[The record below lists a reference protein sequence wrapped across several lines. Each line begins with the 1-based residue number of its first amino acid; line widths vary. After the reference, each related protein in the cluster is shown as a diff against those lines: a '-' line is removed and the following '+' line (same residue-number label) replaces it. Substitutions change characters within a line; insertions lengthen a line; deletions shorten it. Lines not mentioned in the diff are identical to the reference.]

1 MPTTPPSLPI
11 LGTIIGDICGS
22 IYEWKNHRSLT
33 VDIFAPACRFT
44 DDTVLSVAVADAL
57 LDENPNF
64 AQKIWDYGRAYPKAG
79 FGGRFKKWLAEDS
92 LPPAYDSFGNGSA
105 MRASATA
112 MAAQTLEQAL
122 ALAQDSAMPT
132 HNHPE
137 GIKGAQAVAAG
148 IFLAKTGH
156 SKSEIKQN
164 ISNLTGYDLDF
175 DLDTLRAQYKF
186 DVTCQ
191 GSVPQAISA
200 FLQSTD
206 FEHALRLAISL
217 GGDSDTIAAITGG
230 LAAAFYGEI
239 PTTLLDFAKPKIPL
253 AFWEILQKFD
263 AKYQNA

>member
-1 MPTTPPSLPI
+1 MPTTPPSFPI
-11 LGTIIGDICGS
+11 FGTIIGDICGS

-44 DDTVLSVAVADAL
+44 DDTVLSIAVADAL

-64 AQKIWDYGRAYPKAG
+64 AQKLWDYGRAYRNVG
-79 FGGRFKKWLAEDS
+79 FGGRFKKWLAEDN

-112 MAAQTLEQAL
+112 TAAKTLEEAL
-122 ALAQDSAMPT
+122 TLATNSAMPT

-148 IFLAKTGH
+148 IFWARAGY
-156 SKSEIKQN
+156 SKAEIKQN
-164 ISNLTGYDLDF
+164 LGYLTGYDLDLN
-175 DLDTLRAQYKF
+175 LDTLRPEYKF

-191 GSVPQAISA
+191 GSVPQAICA

-206 FEHALRLAISL
+206 FENALRLAISL

-230 LAAAFYGEI
+230 LAAAFYEEI
-239 PTTLLDFAKPKIPL
+239 PDTLLDFAKPKIPL
-253 AFWEILQKFD
+253 AFWEVLQKFD
-263 AKYQNA
+263 AKFKN